1 MTTLQAQIPDQLLK
15 QAQYL
20 VNQGWVT
27 NMDELI
33 TEAMR
38 RYLESHREAVAEQFI
53 REDANWNDFLPTLAR
68 HIYQHSFS

>member
-1 MTTLQAQIPDQLLK
+1 MTTLQAQIPDQLLQ

-33 TEAMR
+33 AEAMR
-38 RYLESHREAVAEQFI
+38 RYLESHREAMTEQFI
-53 REDANWNDFLPTLAR
+53 REDVDWGLHGQD
-68 HIYQHSFS
+68 